1 MIDWDNVKM
10 HEEMSISLVEIE
22 SESIHKLK
30 AELYEYE
37 WAPNRTKYIAEI
49 KVIESESSS
58 FERGDIIKLPMLTHD
73 KEGFLVWAPRP
84 GKPNREFTMKALIQ
98 LN

>member
-10 HEEMSISLVEIE
+10 HEEMDISLVEIGTE
-22 SESIHKLK
+22 STHKLK
-30 AELYEYE
+30 AELYEYD

-49 KVIESESSS
+49 KIITSESSA
-58 FERGDIIKLPMLTHD
+58 FEKGDIIKLPMITHE
-73 KEGFLVWAPRP
+73 KEGFIVWAPRP
-84 GKPNREFTMKALIQ
+84 GKPNREFKMNALIQ